1 MLNPEDLFRYA
12 DRYARRAEAAGKGT
26 QYPTFRMAAKRF
38 RVPMDEIEQACAD
51 YQGDGYMQ
59 PATGYGV
66 GGNVGMRGAARI
78 ATRGEWLVE
87 AYA

>member
-1 MLNPEDLFRYA
+1 MLDPEKLFQYA
-12 DRYARRAEAAGKGT
+12 DRYARRSEAAGKGT
-26 QYPTFRMAAKRF
+26 KYPTFRMAAKRF
-38 RVPMDEIEQACAD
+38 GVALDEIEQACDD

-59 PATGYGV
+59 PATGLSV
-66 GGNVGMRGAARI
+66 GGNVGMRGAASF